1 MKQVETILVTPRC
14 SEKHCLTVITT
25 REASQVHSTIR
36 LCSRGA
42 GKISPFQL
50 TIALIEYDLILKTI
64 APAICRG
71 MSDYHEGFMNDEEL
85 HTTCKSVIRRDRDAP
100 RKPV

>member
-1 MKQVETILVTPRC
+1 MKQVETIVIPQC

-25 REASQVHSTIR
+25 RVASQVHSTIQ
-36 LCSRGA
+36 LCGRGA

-50 TIALIEYDLILKTI
+50 TVALIEYDPILKMI

-85 HTTCKSVIRRDRDAP
+85 HTLLANLSNIGY
-100 RKPV
+100 